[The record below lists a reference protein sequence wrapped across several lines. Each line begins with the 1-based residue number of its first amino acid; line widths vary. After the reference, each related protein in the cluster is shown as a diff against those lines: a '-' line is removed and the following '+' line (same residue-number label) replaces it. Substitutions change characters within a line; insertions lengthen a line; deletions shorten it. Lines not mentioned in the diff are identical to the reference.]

1 MNNEKWII
9 CNFHVRPATFPP
21 IPFLS
26 CLPCFAKYLK
36 CAFQDYNFISFF
48 FFALHKCCHS
58 ETLRKILP
66 SQQINCSLSSR
77 PRESKIEIWKF
88 WIETLRVCGKR
99 KYPFIVDL
107 TNFSLQF
114 LQHFF
119 KAVLGI
125 FGCICRRLPL
135 VWRRLCSDEFLEK
148 LQPSETRQNKTIKK
162 QTFSLSTRHS
172 DEAETGQGMG
182 RQAGDKGMSLLC
194 RRHHLP
200 VYPHRLPAHSALHFD
215 NGYAPS
221 GYALNFWLALPYPNW
236 LTTHKQTAS
245 SPTSPPLPLSLP
257 LHVAAYTWGL
267 KLLWLSCNFTG
278 WQWQ

>member
-1 MNNEKWII
+1 MEI
-9 CNFHVRPATFPP
+9 
-21 IPFLS
+21 L
-26 CLPCFAKYLK
+26 
-36 CAFQDYNFISFF
+36 
-48 FFALHKCCHS
+48 LHFVC
-58 ETLRKILP
+58 
-66 SQQINCSLSSR
+66 
-77 PRESKIEIWKF
+77 
-88 WIETLRVCGKR
+88 IETLRVCGKR

-119 KAVLGI
+119 KAVAVAI
-125 FGCICRRLPL
+125 SL
-135 VWRRLCSDEFLEK
+135 VAFAGDCLLSGDEFLEK

-172 DEAETGQGMG
+172 DEAETERGRETGGQAT
-182 RQAGDKGMSLLC
+182 RECHYSVGDIICPST
-194 RRHHLP
+194 RAAFLP
-200 VYPHRLPAHSALHFD
+200 PATLPCTLTMATP
-215 NGYAPS
+215 PS

-236 LTTHKQTAS
+236 LTTHKQTVPSPLRPLLLLSAS
-245 SPTSPPLPLSLP
+245 

>member
-1 MNNEKWII
+1 MCISGLQ
-9 CNFHVRPATFPP
+9 FH
-21 IPFLS
+21 FL
-26 CLPCFAKYLK
+26 
-36 CAFQDYNFISFF
+36 

-172 DEAETGQGMG
+172 DEAETG
-182 RQAGDKGMSLLC
+182 RQATRECHYSVGDIICPSTRAAFPSLSCSLC
-194 RRHHLP
+194 
-200 VYPHRLPAHSALHFD
+200 
-215 NGYAPS
+215 
-221 GYALNFWLALPYPNW
+221 LAL
-236 LTTHKQTAS
+236 
-245 SPTSPPLPLSLP
+245 
-257 LHVAAYTWGL
+257 
-267 KLLWLSCNFTG
+267 
-278 WQWQ
+278 WQWQRPLWLCAEFLLSASISKLAYHA